1 MIGQTLGHY
10 RIEEKLGE
18 GGMGEVYRA
27 RDTVL
32 GREVAVKV
40 LPADKVRA
48 DRLQRFL
55 REARAASQINH
66 PNVVAIHE
74 ITESNGVHFIVM
86 EYVAAKTRR
95 RRSRQ
100 RDWKRSKCC
109 TMPVRSQHRW
119 PRRTPPASFIAT

>member
-10 RIEEKLGE
+10 RIEAKLGE

-40 LPADKVRA
+40 LPPDQLRA

-55 REARAASQINH
+55 REAQAASQINH

-74 ITESNGVHFIVM
+74 ISESS
-86 EYVAAKTRR
+86 T
-95 RRSRQ
+95 S
-100 RDWKRSKCC
+100 S
-109 TMPVRSQHRW
+109 
-119 PRRTPPASFIAT
+119 

>member
-1 MIGQTLGHY
+1 MTQPMIGQTLGHY
-10 RIEEKLGE
+10 RIEAKLGE

-40 LPADKVRA
+40 LPPDKLQADG
-48 DRLQRFL
+48 LQRFL

-74 ITESNGVHFIVM
+74 ITESTGVHFIVM
-86 EYVAAKTRR
+86 EDDRR
-95 RRSRQ
+95 N
-100 RDWKRSKCC
+100 
-109 TMPVRSQHRW
+109 
-119 PRRTPPASFIAT
+119 AII

>member
-10 RIEEKLGE
+10 RIEAKLGE

-40 LPADKVRA
+40 LPPDKLRA

-74 ITESNGVHFIVM
+74 IAEWRPLQCDGVCG
-86 EYVAAKTRR
+86 R
-95 RRSRQ
+95 
-100 RDWKRSKCC
+100 
-109 TMPVRSQHRW
+109 
-119 PRRTPPASFIAT
+119 

>member
-10 RIEEKLGE
+10 RIEAKLGE

-32 GREVAVKV
+32 GRKVAVKV
-40 LPADKVRA
+40 LPPDQLRV

-86 EYVAAKTRR
+86 EYVAGKTLSETIPAKGLET
-95 RRSRQ
+95 
-100 RDWKRSKCC
+100 
-109 TMPVRSQHRW
+109 
-119 PRRTPPASFIAT
+119 

>member
-10 RIEEKLGE
+10 RIEAKLGK

-32 GREVAVKV
+32 GRKVAVKV
-40 LPADKVRA
+40 LPPDKLRV

-74 ITESNGVHFIVM
+74 ISESS
-86 EYVAAKTRR
+86 T
-95 RRSRQ
+95 S
-100 RDWKRSKCC
+100 S
-109 TMPVRSQHRW
+109 
-119 PRRTPPASFIAT
+119 